1 MTKYLIVGGDSLI
14 GAHLARRLAG
24 TGTVVSTTRR
34 PGSPGQVFLDLMTG
48 DTDAACATKADVAFV
63 CAAMTNI
70 KSCEAD
76 PLASSRINVTE
87 TVKLVERLVGE
98 GCFVVFLSSNTVFD
112 GDTPFPDEDAP
123 YSPTTEYGR
132 QKRAAEEQIL
142 GLGKDAKRVAI
153 VRLSKVVAPESGM
166 AADFM
171 RRLRDGSPCPA
182 FTDLFLCPASLA
194 YVGAGLMAVAAARI
208 PGVFHLSGTDEMS
221 YTQFA
226 LHLAGRIG
234 ADPGLVVPG
243 TSSEA
248 GVSVL
253 FRPVHPALG
262 MARTSRLLG
271 LAPEQLDH
279 MMNEL
284 ESGLHQH
291 AKH

>member
-1 MTKYLIVGGDSLI
+1 MTKYLIAGGDSLI
-14 GAHLARRLAG
+14 GTHLARRLAG
-24 TGTVVSTTRR
+24 KSVVASTTRR
-34 PGSPGQVFLDLMTG
+34 TGHPERIFLDLMTG
-48 DTDAACATKADVAFV
+48 DTDAACTTKSDVAFV
-63 CAAMTNI
+63 CAAMTSI
-70 KSCEAD
+70 RSCEAD
-76 PLASSRINVTE
+76 PLTSRKINVTE
-87 TVKLVERLVGE
+87 TARLVERLVGE

-112 GDTPFPDEDAP
+112 GNTPFPDEDAP
-123 YSPTTEYGR
+123 CSPTTEYGR
-132 QKRAAEEQIL
+132 QKREAEEQIL
-142 GLGKDAKRVAI
+142 GKASERVAI
-153 VRLSKVVAPESGM
+153 VRLSKVVAPESGI

-194 YVGAGLMAVAAARI
+194 YVGAGLVAVAAARI